1 MYGEAKKL
9 HLIEEILKIE
19 SDAVLEEVETVI
31 SKSKTKTVRPGS
43 FKEFAGMMS
52 DEEAGQFEKTIEE
65 GCETIKTDDWK

>member
-31 SKSKTKTVRPGS
+31 AKNKTEPARRRD
-43 FKEFAGMMS
+43 FNDFAVMMS
-52 DEEAGQFEKTIEE
+52 AEEAAAFEKIIED
-65 GCETIKTDDWK
+65 GCEQINPNDWK